1 MARWGHL
8 HTWFN
13 RMLFLL
19 SDVFGN
25 SGAYSPDSRPE
36 VAGGKGF
43 KVCLFYFFV
52 QTISRQILP
61 GCLYLDKT
69 ARVL

>member
-1 MARWGHL
+1 MARWGCL
-8 HTWFN
+8 HTWFS
-13 RMLFLL
+13 RMLFLM

-25 SGAYSPDSRPE
+25 SGAYSLPE

-52 QTISRQILP
+52 QTINRQILP
-61 GCLYLDKT
+61 GCLYLDKA